1 MSKGTYKSLQHRI
14 DLKQEYPCDMGLLN
28 VVREWK
34 GLRQVGTDH
43 TEVSKFSKN
52 NAHEYCS

>member
-28 VVREWK
+28 VVKEWK

-43 TEVSKFSKN
+43 TEVLFIIVLF
-52 NAHEYCS
+52 